1 MHPPFFVVDHKI
13 GPDIYHRDTPRPSRR
28 RGKPETLNLSHVAT
42 GWPPVPLVDEAT
54 LTGYVPLPSGAKI
67 LLRPVLQVVPPPQRN
82 LRHIVGRWL
91 IRLGQRMILENRL
104 G

>member
-13 GPDIYHRDTPRPSRR
+13 GPDIYHHEASRR
-28 RGKPETLNLSHVAT
+28 RGKPKSLNLSYVAT
-42 GWPPVPLVDEAT
+42 GWPPVPLVHEAT

-67 LLRPVLQVVPPPQRN
+67 LLRPMLQVVPPPQRN